1 MKNVHWVIEFFQ
13 EDWLKPHIDI
23 NTKQRQDPKNNFEND
38 FLKLM
43 INAVFGRYMGNLR
56 KHRYIKPVTTEWRR
70 NYLVSEQ
77 NYHTTNLFTENLLA
91 VKMKKTQKAMNK
103 PVYLGLSILDLSKA
117 VMYESW
123 YDYLK
128 SKYGE
133 NAKLYVVIWIHTASL
148 FM

>member
-1 MKNVHWVIEFFQ
+1 
-13 EDWLKPHIDI
+13 
-23 NTKQRQDPKNNFEND
+23 
-38 FLKLM
+38 M
-43 INAVFGRYMGNLR
+43 INAVFGRCMGNLR
-56 KHRYIKPVTTEWRR
+56 KHRYIKSATTEWRR

-77 NYHTTNLFTENLLA
+77 NHHTTNFFTENLLA

-103 PVYLGLSILDLSKA
+103 PVYLGLSMLDQSKA

-133 NAKLYVVIWIHTASL
+133 NAMLYVVIWIHTASL